1 MILNNC
7 FLFFQKIF
15 KKNKKTNKNID
26 MIPDNE
32 SILNSPSLSSLYIS
46 PINSSMST
54 KYISPINSS
63 MSTKYIT
70 PINSSMS
77 TKYISPI
84 NSLNNIKIM
93 STNTSSCSL
102 NTYYYY
108 DEENNNLFVYKR

>member
-7 FLFFQKIF
+7 FLFFQKNF

-32 SILNSPSLSSLYIS
+32 SILNSPSLSSLCIT
-46 PINSSMST
+46 PINSSILT

-63 MSTKYIT
+63 
-70 PINSSMS
+70 
-77 TKYISPI
+77 
-84 NSLNNIKIM
+84 NNIKIM

-108 DEENNNLFVYKR
+108 DEENNNLFLYKT